1 MSLETFASS
10 IVYNTFSATTEL
22 DQQHPS
28 SFFFDDGVSLE
39 RPIVGKFP
47 PLLAP
52 PQPPP
57 QCGAATQGKGK
68 RRRRPRSCKS
78 KEEAETQR
86 ITHIAV
92 ERNRR
97 RQMNEHLAVLRSLM
111 PESFIQRGDQA
122 SIVGGA
128 IDYVKELE
136 HFLQTLEA
144 QKRKIEQ
151 QHESIG
157 CINESENGWISTEE
171 ETTLPPFA
179 QFFTFPQF
187 IWCHSSGENP
197 RSPESR
203 PTGVADIE
211 VNLVE
216 THASIRILSRRRPR
230 QLIKILVGFQ
240 ALRLTIL
247 HLSVT
252 TLDTI
257 ALYSLSV
264 KLEEGCKLS
273 TVDEIAEA
281 VHRMLSLI
289 D

>member
-10 IVYNTFSATTEL
+10 IVYNTFSATAEL

-57 QCGAATQGKGK
+57 QCGAATLGKGK

-111 PESFIQRGDQA
+111 PESFIQR
-122 SIVGGA
+122 
-128 IDYVKELE
+128 
-136 HFLQTLEA
+136 
-144 QKRKIEQ
+144 
-151 QHESIG
+151 
-157 CINESENGWISTEE
+157 
-171 ETTLPPFA
+171 
-179 QFFTFPQF
+179 FFTFPQF